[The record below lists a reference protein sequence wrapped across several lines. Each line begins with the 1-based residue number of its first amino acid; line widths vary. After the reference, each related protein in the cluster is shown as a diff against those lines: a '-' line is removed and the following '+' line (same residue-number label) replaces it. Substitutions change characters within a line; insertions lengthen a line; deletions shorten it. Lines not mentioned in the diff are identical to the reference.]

1 MNTRILIVGDS
12 FAVKHCDPATDN
24 YGWSFFLEQNYN
36 ITNISQRGI
45 SEYKII
51 QQLKSVNLKTFDCV
65 IVSHTSPNRVY
76 VDQHPVHYLSR
87 DRYSNADLIYNDVCW
102 NLQQFPENTGL
113 LAANYYFDKFYNQD
127 YQEFIYRLFQKEITE
142 ILKNNLT
149 LHLLTLYD
157 KNIELFQHVI
167 NLYQQIEID
176 PGNINHYSAKNNQ
189 VVFDIVSNWVTHHV

>member
-1 MNTRILIVGDS
+1 MRAQILIVGDS
-12 FAVKHCDPATDN
+12 FAVKHSDPTTN
-24 YGWSFFLEQNYN
+24 HYGWSFLLEQNYN

-76 VDQHPVHYLSR
+76 VDQHPVHYLSK
-87 DRYSNADLIYNDVCW
+87 DRYSNADLIYNDVSW
-102 NLQQFPENTGL
+102 NLQQYPDNPGL
-113 LAANYYFDKFYNQD
+113 LAANHYFDKFYNQD
-127 YQEFIYRLFQKEITE
+127 YQEFVYRLFQKEITE

-189 VVFDIVSNWVTHHV
+189 VVFDTVSNWLNQYV